1 MGSGKGATEKKKMSG
16 GEIAEESIGKCL
28 FPSHFTSIEER
39 INDISGDFSV

>member
-16 GEIAEESIGKCL
+16 RDIAEEAIGKCL
-28 FPSHFTSIEER
+28 SASHFTSIEER